1 MALIKQIGN
10 GSSSAKRAKPEA
22 VGDSAGNVL
31 NVRKMVRFTF
41 GGHGA
46 TALAHKSH
54 SDGMPKRK
62 GKRKGGLTSMIC
74 V

>member
-1 MALIKQIGN
+1 MAVHQ
-10 GSSSAKRAKPEA
+10 AKRVKREA
-22 VGDSAGNVL
+22 AEDGAGNAL
-31 NVRKMVRFTF
+31 NVCKMVRFTF

-46 TALAHKSH
+46 TALAHTSR